1 MARPGVDGQAGTERS
16 LGVSGGR
23 KPSKCVMAAG
33 LDLVTFS
40 GPEAERRRVSRRDC
54 EEWRDIRVVTVI
66 RLQPDASSRVA

>member
-1 MARPGVDGQAGTERS
+1 
-16 LGVSGGR
+16 
-23 KPSKCVMAAG
+23 MAAG

-54 EEWRDIRVVTVI
+54 EERRDIRVATVI